1 MLATL
6 LFVGCSGK
14 KSNATVN
21 ETAYYHVSER
31 KGSVYDIERLPKY
44 PSKDEAIE
52 KEKSHI
58 DESYAKNDSI
68 YHELVNS
75 KSLLKTDQEKHIMQA
90 KIDAYAEVLSM
101 KHLLISVFY
110 QVPLDLSELQCI
122 IQQYGVDSD
131 EVNSYCEVN
140 NIVLSKYSL
149 N

>member
-52 KEKSHI
+52 KEKAIVS
-58 DESYAKNDSI
+58 DSYAYNDRI
-68 YHELVNS
+68 
-75 KSLLKTDQEKHIMQA
+75 
-90 KIDAYAEVLSM
+90 
-101 KHLLISVFY
+101 FR
-110 QVPLDLSELQCI
+110 
-122 IQQYGVDSD
+122 
-131 EVNSYCEVN
+131 
-140 NIVLSKYSL
+140 
-149 N
+149 